1 MLLFFSRLFSPNKQ
15 KVNRTRKTSAGQSL
29 VEFALAFPILII
41 LFTGVVEFGFML
53 NYYLSLLD
61 ATREAAR
68 FSSGLDPF
76 LSDLSDDMSFYTTT
90 TAMVRASLDP
100 MVSNPSYEGRRIILD
115 PTRDDV
121 IVTVYGVE
129 GSTAIQYP
137 ESGPYHIFGTP
148 FYPSRFDTESIIDNR
163 VQDAPNAGILV
174 VEVVYNYHQILALP
188 WVTAFVPNPTPLR
201 AYTIFPIIAAEPVSA
216 P

>member
-1 MLLFFSRLFSPNKQ
+1 MLLFLSNILSSTQQPPKRKKQ
-15 KVNRTRKTSAGQSL
+15 SAGQSL

-68 FSSGLDPF
+68 FSSGMDPF
-76 LSDLSDDMSFYTTT
+76 NSDLTDNLSFYTTT
-90 TAMVRASLDP
+90 SAMVRASLDP
-100 MVSNPSYEGRRIILD
+100 MVSNPSYEGRRITLD

-121 IVTVYGVE
+121 IVTVYSVQGN
-129 GSTAIQYP
+129 SALQYP
-137 ESGPYHIFGTP
+137 AGGPYHIFGTP
-148 FYPSRFDTESIIDNR
+148 FYPSKYDEDSIISAR
-163 VQDAPNAGILV
+163 VQDAPDAGILV
-174 VEVVYNYHQILALP
+174 VEVIYNYHQILALP

-201 AYTIFPIIAAEPVSA
+201 AYTIFPLIAAEPVS